1 MDHPVS
7 FKLVLPC
14 PLKTGGGK
22 RSQQVAEE
30 TSDFNVSKNL
40 FEIDRKTHVAFFSI
54 FSSKKEGSSCSS
66 LTNFRKAF
74 VYSFEK
80 GQKIHK
86 KDFIHLLETL
96 LTPF

>member
-1 MDHPVS
+1 MKVYSSYFKDHPVS

-40 FEIDRKTHVAFFSI
+40 FEIDRKTHVAFFFNFLLKKRGVKLLVFNQFPKSI
-54 FSSKKEGSSCSS
+54 CLF
-66 LTNFRKAF
+66 L
-74 VYSFEK
+74 
-80 GQKIHK
+80 
-86 KDFIHLLETL
+86 
-96 LTPF
+96 